1 MTDASASAP
10 SLSTAADHIGA
21 LLAVLAGIIFW
32 SFWVDPAILDPGYV
46 DWLTVDADR
55 GVNYLGWAIFRDTPW
70 AIPPGLNPRYGIEWS
85 SSIVYS
91 DSIPLL
97 ALPFKLLGGFLPR
110 HFQYLGMWTLSCAAL
125 QGLFGYLVARRLN
138 ADVVAALVVSGFC
151 VLAPI
156 LTFRLGHIALTGHW
170 TILAAFFIYFG
181 KGPTRPFSWP
191 LLLGVVAGVH
201 PYLFVMVLAVFG
213 AHLVKRWLTR
223 EAGMANLA
231 IELFA
236 SAAVSALVLWS
247 AGAFVLSNPGAGGFG
262 IYKLDLLGLFDS
274 NGQFSRILPDIPN
287 SWGAYEGF
295 SFLGIGVLVL
305 GLLAV
310 PVAIL
315 SGRTIMDRR
324 YWPIAAIALV
334 LFLYA
339 LSNAVEIAGVTVLTI
354 DLPGALER
362 LAGVF
367 RVSGRFAW
375 LLVYLL
381 TVAVVLLV
389 MRRYRA
395 MGVALA
401 IACLAV
407 QAFDLA
413 PAIAVMRAQG
423 TVLPAPP
430 TPISGDWTALATV
443 YSRVRALPVQHPG
456 FEWLYASRVAAE
468 HRLSTDSI
476 YLARVPDM
484 GTAKAEGDAKFS
496 SGALDQEAVYILGPD
511 YLAGAAMMAN
521 PGDLF
526 GSVDNRWVF
535 ARGGCSKLPATCA
548 AVAANAAGQSLKLL
562 KLTLGSAGE
571 ISAAVVRAGN
581 LAESA
586 AAICGAGNALA
597 GLPGS
602 EQGPSASYR
611 PLAAGIGIV
620 SGPATCA
627 FSVPAS
633 LSLSADAANAPWLV
647 SGWSVRETRGV
658 WTTANSAQLQI
669 ALNER
674 RDHAINVVLTGHAFV
689 SEQHREQRV
698 SASVG
703 ARIVDHWVVTFPD
716 PNFRREI
723 RLEPEEVAS
732 GDINLQFD
740 LPDIASPA
748 SLGLSADTRTL
759 GIHLVQIE
767 LASDN

>member
-1 MTDASASAP
+1 MGHIPRDALGDPLPGSIPAMASSGP
-10 SLSTAADHIGA
+10 AA
-21 LLAVLAGIIFW
+21 
-32 SFWVDPAILDPGYV
+32 
-46 DWLTVDADR
+46 
-55 GVNYLGWAIFRDTPW
+55 
-70 AIPPGLNPRYGIEWS
+70 
-85 SSIVYS
+85 SSIRFNSPAGAAVQV
-91 DSIPLL
+91 
-97 ALPFKLLGGFLPR
+97 AGRLPAQE
-110 HFQYLGMWTLSCAAL
+110 HFQYLGMWTLACAAL

-138 ADVVAALVVSGFC
+138 AGVVAALVVSGFC

-181 KGPTRPFSWP
+181 EGPTRFFS
-191 LLLGVVAGVH
+191 
-201 PYLFVMVLAVFG
+201 LAASSGSRGGRTSLPIRDGSCRVWRPSG
-213 AHLVKRWLTR
+213 QALADR

-430 TPISGDWTALATV
+430 TPDLGDWTALATV

-484 GTAKAEGDAKFS
+484 GTAKAEGDARFS
-496 SGALDQEAVYILGPD
+496 SGAWI
-511 YLAGAAMMAN
+511 
-521 PGDLF
+521 
-526 GSVDNRWVF
+526 
-535 ARGGCSKLPATCA
+535 K
-548 AVAANAAGQSLKLL
+548 
-562 KLTLGSAGE
+562 
-571 ISAAVVRAGN
+571 
-581 LAESA
+581 
-586 AAICGAGNALA
+586 
-597 GLPGS
+597 
-602 EQGPSASYR
+602 
-611 PLAAGIGIV
+611 
-620 SGPATCA
+620 
-627 FSVPAS
+627 
-633 LSLSADAANAPWLV
+633 
-647 SGWSVRETRGV
+647 
-658 WTTANSAQLQI
+658 
-669 ALNER
+669 R
-674 RDHAINVVLTGHAFV
+674 RSTFL
-689 SEQHREQRV
+689 
-698 SASVG
+698 
-703 ARIVDHWVVTFPD
+703 ARIT
-716 PNFRREI
+716 
-723 RLEPEEVAS
+723 
-732 GDINLQFD
+732 
-740 LPDIASPA
+740 LPRPP
-748 SLGLSADTRTL
+748 
-759 GIHLVQIE
+759 
-767 LASDN
+767 